1 MAEIVR
7 EAGTPDSLN
16 REINRR
22 TFVKQA
28 GLAGA
33 ALLGTQLLPQMAGS
47 AEDAPNILVVIVDQ
61 LRAPQWFPDER
72 TLDSLLPAFAR
83 LRKGAVNF
91 ARHYTAANACTPSRA
106 SLITGLYSHQTGV
119 LVTQLDDSEPT
130 LDPRFPTW
138 GRALRERGYRTS
150 WFGKWHLSL
159 GKTLETHGFG
169 GGTFPD
175 PEGQAG
181 EGLKADPGIV
191 SQFEGWLGR
200 EGNKGPWCTTISL
213 VNPHDIAWYPR
224 GSRRTAEERDPPRVF
239 TQLPANF
246 ETPAQL
252 RQHDKPRE
260 QLAFQVFADAAFGVM
275 RFNGPGAK
283 EAWLRMLDLY
293 LFVQQ
298 QADKQLGRVLDI
310 LARSPNVE
318 RRTVVVLTSDHGE
331 YGGSHGLRGKSGAAY
346 EEAIRIPLIVKDF
359 TGRFVRQPETDRLQL
374 TSSVDVFGL
383 LLSLAEGEA
392 WRKDP
397 KLTHLAGRHDLAALL
412 REPEA
417 PGRAFVLHT
426 TDEPWIQQ
434 IPPTRAL
441 KNLAAHIVAYRTPV
455 AKLVLYRRWKP
466 GTLDPVSADGETEL
480 YDYSTESGRLELS
493 NVYKTNPALLKRLTD
508 ELQEVFANELRAELP
523 DSLQVVR
530 QAAVRNYQN
539 FLKQMNS

>member
-1 MAEIVR
+1 MAEIAR
-7 EAGTPDSLN
+7 EAGKHGSLN

-33 ALLGTQLLPQMAGS
+33 ALLGTQLSPLAGA
-47 AEDAPNILVVIVDQ
+47 AEDEPPNILVVIVDQ
-61 LRAPQWFPDER
+61 LRAPQWFPNER
-72 TLDSLLPAFAR
+72 TLNEFLPSFAR
-83 LRKGAVNF
+83 LRKGAANF
-91 ARHYTAANACTPSRA
+91 ARHYTVANACTPSRA
-106 SLITGLYSHQTGV
+106 SLVTGLYSHQTGV
-119 LVTQLDDSEPT
+119 LVTQLDDSEPP

-138 GRALRERGYRTS
+138 GRALRERGYQTS

-191 SQFEGWLGR
+191 SQFEGWLASAG
-200 EGNKGPWCTTISL
+200 KSPWCTTISL

-224 GSRRTAEERDPPRVF
+224 GSRRTAEERNPPRVF
-239 TQLPANF
+239 EQLPANF

-252 RQHDKPRE
+252 RQHSKPRE
-260 QLAFQVFADAAFGVM
+260 QRAFQVFADAAFGVM

-283 EAWLRMLDLY
+283 EAWLQMLDLY

-298 QADKQLGRVLDI
+298 QADRQLGRILDI
-310 LARSPNVE
+310 LARSPDVE

-359 TGRFVRQPETDRLQL
+359 TGRFVQRPETDRMQL

-383 LLSLAEGEA
+383 LMSLARGDA

-397 KLTHLAGRHDLAALL
+397 KLTHLARRHDLAALL
-412 REPEA
+412 SDPEA
-417 PGRAFVLHT
+417 PGRTFVLHT
-426 TDEPWIQQ
+426 TDEPWVQQ

-441 KNLAAHIVAYRTPV
+441 KNLATHIVAYRTPA

-466 GTLDPVSADGETEL
+466 GTLDPSADGETEL
-480 YDYSTESGRLELS
+480 YDYSTEPGRLELS
-493 NVYKTNPALLKRLTD
+493 TVHKTNPALLKRLTN
-508 ELQEVFANELRAELP
+508 ELQEAFSSELRAELP
-523 DSLQVVR
+523 GSLQAVR
-530 QAAVRNYQN
+530 QASVRKYQA
-539 FLKQMNS
+539 FLKQM